1 MNSANPSHNARFLG
15 GVLVK
20 GLLLFL
26 ALNLLFAL
34 LNPLPALGR
43 LSVYNG
49 LIPGRARLPFGE
61 VPDKAYNLS
70 LFSLEAM
77 FASHEVNHPKTTDEY
92 RILVVGDSS
101 VWGTLLTPSQT
112 LTGQINTG
120 GYRSADGRT
129 IRAYNLGYPT
139 ISLTKD
145 LLVLSH
151 LRQYQPDMIV
161 WLVTLEAFP
170 RTRQLTSPLLQ
181 HNPGEVRALINTE
194 QLRLDPHDPALIDL
208 SFWQRTIIGQR
219 RALADIFRLQI
230 YSVMWSATG
239 IDQYY
244 PKTYELRAN
253 DQPADAT
260 FQGLQPPHLSASDL
274 SLDVLAAG
282 MDMVPGVPVLLVN
295 EPMFIGS
302 GANSDIRYNFFYP
315 RWAYED
321 YRQLL
326 SNLALEKSWHYL
338 DLWDTV
344 PASEFTNSAIHLTPK
359 GTTQL
364 AGGIAQAIIVLTGMK
379 R

>member
-244 PKTYELRAN
+244 PETYELRAN

-260 FQGLQPPHLSASDL
+260 FQGLQRPFTGCARGRYGYGAWCAG
-274 SLDVLAAG
+274 AAG
-282 MDMVPGVPVLLVN
+282 QRTHV
-295 EPMFIGS
+295 
-302 GANSDIRYNFFYP
+302 
-315 RWAYED
+315 
-321 YRQLL
+321 YRQR
-326 SNLALEKSWHYL
+326 S
-338 DLWDTV
+338 
-344 PASEFTNSAIHLTPK
+344 
-359 GTTQL
+359 Q
-364 AGGIAQAIIVLTGMK
+364 Q
-379 R
+379 